1 MRKLIA
7 LTLAGWILVM
17 APSAALA
24 LCLGSQAG
32 SCCCAEAKA
41 CCCRD
46 AGQSDPVPAPAT
58 PVAKASPEQLAVA
71 ATGAGTGFQLR
82 SLAPALIPSGIAPAQ
97 ASAPIFI
104 TSCAFRC

>member
-32 SCCCAEAKA
+32 SCCCTRCEGCGCREAQ
-41 CCCRD
+41 
-46 AGQSDPVPAPAT
+46 QSDPAPTPAA
-58 PVAKASPEQLAVA
+58 PVAKVSPEQLAVA
-71 ATGAGTGFQLR
+71 AIGAGAGLQLTP
-82 SLAPALIPSGIAPAQ
+82 LATALIPSGTAPAQ
-97 ASAPIFI
+97 VSAPIFI